1 MVLDRGHVDIAVTRE
16 GDEFLTRLKDETA
29 LVDKKIVERPLD
41 DVVLAVHDNALR
53 SRPAA
58 LKGKDFD
65 YLGKEKF
72 FLLPQTQEQSI
83 IWPGYNTQALD
94 YKHYNDGKVTLNIK
108 PVEMPEGAQVG
119 LFTAEGFGKVFTPL
133 INSAEGDYSIETTFA
148 SHTHTNWAFTKPGIY
163 KLEVTYS
170 ATTRE
175 GKDISS
181 APQTLTVA
189 AGDAAIKD
197 CAKSKDGNEGEGTP
211 KPGDEKPGDKPGDN
225 QPGGQKDK
233 TSSLP
238 KLEGLWGLVLP
249 VVLAIIFQGFLNFIQ
264 RSPRPN
270 CGAVHWPTSPLERT
284 HWIALHTTTRCSEPE
299 RAPEQYTVEN
309 QRRRVHHCRGIVC
322 GRPRL
327 PGCGT
332 SG

>member
-1 MVLDRGHVDIAVTRE
+1 M
-16 GDEFLTRLKDETA
+16 
-29 LVDKKIVERPLD
+29 DKKIVERPLD

-53 SRPAA
+53 SRPDA

-65 YLGKEKF
+65 CLGKEKF

-94 YKHYNDGKVTLNIK
+94 YKHYKDGKVTLNIK

-170 ATTRE
+170 ATTTE

-211 KPGDEKPGDKPGDN
+211 SQE
-225 QPGGQKDK
+225 
-233 TSSLP
+233 T
-238 KLEGLWGLVLP
+238 
-249 VVLAIIFQGFLNFIQ
+249 
-264 RSPRPN
+264 RSPEISQAITSLVARKTRRPLCPSSRA
-270 CGAVHWPTSPLERT
+270 CGGSCFRLSWPSFSKVSSTSTTITATKLRRGSLAYFPARKDTLDCTPHHHALLRART
-284 HWIALHTTTRCSEPE
+284 CARTI
-299 RAPEQYTVEN
+299 
-309 QRRRVHHCRGIVC
+309 HC
-322 GRPRL
+322 
-327 PGCGT
+327 
-332 SG
+332 